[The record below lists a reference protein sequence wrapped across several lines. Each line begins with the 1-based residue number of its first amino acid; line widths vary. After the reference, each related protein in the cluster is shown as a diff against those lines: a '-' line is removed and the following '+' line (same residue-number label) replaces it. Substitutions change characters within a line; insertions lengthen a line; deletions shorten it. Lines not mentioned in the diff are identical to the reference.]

1 MFFSDPLSQNF
12 NDARKQQGEP
22 DEIVLSVVEPPAK
35 AKIERRKMIADE
47 NIVDPLDYFFNVEL
61 EDTLPWFDAD
71 DCVNQVVEDCFK
83 ESIIPRDEDQT
94 NIAATDSSIG
104 LPSAELISSSSL
116 KSSNP
121 YHGTSILLGYALQD
135 TKQPIGFSQTVSAQN
150 SSVKEPVLYDGE
162 GHLLTLGSTGS
173 GKGVSC
179 IIPTL
184 LSYTGPVVVVDPK
197 GEAAKLTAGYR
208 REFLGQRVLIVD
220 PWRLVAEQTHALNPL
235 DAVDMNQPGY
245 FEAAQALASLI
256 IATDSG
262 EQRVD
267 PHWNMRARQIVTSL
281 LLLLARHF
289 PSHLRNLEMLSRIF
303 SMPPADFAKL
313 MAAAD
318 RSPVPE
324 ITRLPGQV
332 LMAADKERSS
342 IFSSALRGLGVW
354 SSSFLLPAIDRSDVK
369 LDEIIDGAPLT
380 IYFVIPPQNLKTHGG
395 LLSVW
400 IGTILNAI
408 LKRTPGQDLPKTLLI
423 LDEAAQLGY
432 LPQVPLLYSIAR
444 GFGVRVWTIWQS
456 PAQLKITYPDDY
468 ENLIDQCHVLQAFGI
483 TNSRMAHQ
491 IAHLVGGVTPE
502 EILDMPSNQSLVLA
516 QTFADRKPRFLTKP
530 NYLHDKLL
538 WARSGLS
545 LG

>member
-12 NDARKQQGEP
+12 YDARKQQGEP

-35 AKIERRKMIADE
+35 AKTERRKMIAE
-47 NIVDPLDYFFNVEL
+47 EGIVDVLDYHFNVEL
-61 EDTLPWFDAD
+61 EDTVPFFDAD
-71 DCVNQVVEDCFK
+71 DCVNQVIEDCFK
-83 ESIIPRDEDQT
+83 ESINPSEEERT
-94 NIAATDSSIG
+94 CAAVTDSSIG
-104 LPSAELISSSSL
+104 LPSAKLFSSSSPQC
-116 KSSNP
+116 SNP

-135 TKQPIGFSQTVSAQN
+135 TKQPIGFTQTVRAHN
-150 SSVKEPVLYDGE
+150 SSANEPVLYDGE
-162 GHLLTLGSTGS
+162 GHLLTMGSTGS

-184 LSYTGPVVVVDPK
+184 LSYSGPVVVVDPK

-208 REFLGQRVLIVD
+208 REILGQRVLIVD

-235 DAVDMNQPGY
+235 DAIDMNQPGY

-267 PHWNMRARQIVTSL
+267 PHWNMRARQIVSSL
-281 LLLLARHF
+281 LMLIAMHF
-289 PSHLRNLEMLSRIF
+289 PSHLRHLEMLGRIF
-303 SMPPADFAKL
+303 SMPPADFARL
-313 MAAAD
+313 MVAAD
-318 RSPVPE
+318 RSPVVE
-324 ITRLPGQV
+324 IARLPGQV

-354 SSSFLLPAIDRSDVK
+354 SSSFLLPAINHSDVR
-369 LDEIIDGAPLT
+369 LDEIVDGAPLT

-400 IGTILNAI
+400 IGTILNA
-408 LKRTPGQDLPKTLLI
+408 LLQRTPGQNLPKTLLI

-432 LPQVPLLYSIAR
+432 LPQVPLLYNLAR

-456 PAQLKITYPDDY
+456 PAQLKITYPDDF

-502 EILDMPSNQSLVLA
+502 EILDMPCDQSLVLA
-516 QTFADRKPRFLTKP
+516 QSFADRKPRFLKKP

-538 WARSGLS
+538 WARSSLS